1 MIKLSRVKETTK
13 KTLKND
19 VINYRKAEVENT
31 TIRELFD
38 QWNDRRHELTCD
50 SIELYYWII
59 ILITGW
65 LWSFWSMFLQNFHIS
80 TETTSGI
87 LLHGYKN
94 NSSGLARTARKD
106 YNIFGYVIIVCPP
119 GIYEPLRC
127 CEHWG
132 GFSFWYWNFIVYC
145 I

>member
-1 MIKLSRVKETTK
+1 MKHQMIKLSRVKETTK

-59 ILITGW
+59 ILITG
-65 LWSFWSMFLQNFHIS
+65 
-80 TETTSGI
+80 
-87 LLHGYKN
+87 
-94 NSSGLARTARKD
+94 
-106 YNIFGYVIIVCPP
+106 
-119 GIYEPLRC
+119 
-127 CEHWG
+127 
-132 GFSFWYWNFIVYC
+132 
-145 I
+145 